1 MRPQTSSEF
10 QPLETRTLPGVSEA
24 ARATFLGRV
33 YGHLLGALVAFTLI
47 EIALFK
53 TGAAAKIFD
62 VMMGF
67 PWLIWLGAFMLVG
80 FLATR
85 FAHNAATPAKQYFG
99 LGIFIVAEALIFV
112 PLLYIANMHAEG
124 VIANAAIVTLVGFS
138 GLTAI
143 VFVTR
148 KDFSFLRSVLAWGTL
163 AALGF
168 IVIGSFAGW
177 SGGTLFPVLMI
188 ALAGGWI
195 LHDTSRILLH
205 YPEDRYVGAAL
216 ELFASVALMFYYV
229 LMLFLSRD

>member
-1 MRPQTSSEF
+1 MSQY
-10 QPLETRTLPGVSEA
+10 QPSGYQDLNERSLPGVSDA

-33 YGHLLGALVAFTLI
+33 YGHLLGALVAFTLL

-53 TGAAAKIFD
+53 TGAATRIFE
-62 VMMGF
+62 VMMGV
-67 PWLIWLGAFMLVG
+67 PWLVWLGGFMLVG

-85 FAHNAATPAKQYFG
+85 FAQNAASPGKQYFG
-99 LGIFIVAEALIFV
+99 LGLYIVAEALIFV
-112 PLLYIANMHAEG
+112 PLLYIADMHAEG

-148 KDFSFLRSVLAWGTL
+148 KDFSFLRSVLMWGTF
-163 AALGF
+163 AAIGF

-177 SGGTLFPVLMI
+177 SGGTFFPVLMI

-216 ELFASVALMFYYV
+216 ELFASVALMFWYV
-229 LMLFLSRD
+229 IMLFLSRD